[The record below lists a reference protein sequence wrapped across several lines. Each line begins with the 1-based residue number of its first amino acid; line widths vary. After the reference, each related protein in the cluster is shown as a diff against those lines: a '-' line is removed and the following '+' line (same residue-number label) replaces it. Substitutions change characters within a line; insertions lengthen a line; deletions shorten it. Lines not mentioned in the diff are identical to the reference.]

1 MKKLIVKEGRISE
14 INGEKNDIYRI
25 EIKDNNSINIILKST
40 GKTMLETDNIHEL
53 QHFGFNLYILEQA
66 GIYELESLSRRLDVC
81 LHYSEGK
88 WLYSK
93 SGRVH
98 NLEKLLIENGYW
110 I

>member
-40 GKTMLETDNIHEL
+40 GKTMLETDNVHDL
-53 QHFGFNLYILEQA
+53 QHFGFDLYILEQ
-66 GIYELESLSRRLDVC
+66 IDIDELERVAEELGIC
-81 LHYSEGK
+81 LHYSEGE

-93 SGRVH
+93 DRRVH